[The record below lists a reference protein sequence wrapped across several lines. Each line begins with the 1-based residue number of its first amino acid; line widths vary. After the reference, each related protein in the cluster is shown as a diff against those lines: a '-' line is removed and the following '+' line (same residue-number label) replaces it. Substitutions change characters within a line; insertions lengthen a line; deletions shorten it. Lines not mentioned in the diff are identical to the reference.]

1 MVRLNDF
8 NVEQDECSVH
18 ILADVQS
25 LQKYYSIIS

>member
-1 MVRLNDF
+1 MVHLNDF
-8 NVEQDECSVH
+8 NAERDDCSVH